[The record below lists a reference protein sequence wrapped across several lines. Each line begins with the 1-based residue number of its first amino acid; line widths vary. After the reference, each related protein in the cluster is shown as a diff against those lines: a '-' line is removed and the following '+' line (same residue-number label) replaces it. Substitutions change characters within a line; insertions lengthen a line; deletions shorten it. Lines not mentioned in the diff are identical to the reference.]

1 MPEAQKQ
8 VSAITWQFPSL
19 VAAVLTRLRE
29 AMVPYRIG
37 DCVVTDDPFV
47 GRIEGIVE
55 LKQGNLVGLRT
66 LRDDLVLYDYRML
79 RLVE

>member
-1 MPEAQKQ
+1 MPEAKER
-8 VSAITWQFPSL
+8 VSATRWQFPSL
-19 VAAVLTRLRE
+19 LTAVLTRLRA
-29 AMVPYRIG
+29 AMVPYGIG

-66 LRDDLVLYDYRML
+66 LGDDLVLYDYRML